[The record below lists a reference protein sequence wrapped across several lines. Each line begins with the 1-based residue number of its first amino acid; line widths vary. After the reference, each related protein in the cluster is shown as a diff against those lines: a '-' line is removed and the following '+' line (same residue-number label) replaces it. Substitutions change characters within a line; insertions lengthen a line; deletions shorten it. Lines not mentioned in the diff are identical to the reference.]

1 MIPQNTNAVTDLL
14 SLFIK
19 SLQECCFTEMYML
32 KMVAEE
38 TGFVLIY
45 LVRYQ
50 AFRCLNG
57 EQICYV
63 Q

>member
-1 MIPQNTNAVTDLL
+1 
-14 SLFIK
+14 
-19 SLQECCFTEMYML
+19 MYML

>member
-1 MIPQNTNAVTDLL
+1 
-14 SLFIK
+14 
-19 SLQECCFTEMYML
+19 ML
-32 KMVAEE
+32 KVVAEE

-45 LVRYQ
+45 LARYQ
-50 AFRCLNG
+50 AFRCLSG